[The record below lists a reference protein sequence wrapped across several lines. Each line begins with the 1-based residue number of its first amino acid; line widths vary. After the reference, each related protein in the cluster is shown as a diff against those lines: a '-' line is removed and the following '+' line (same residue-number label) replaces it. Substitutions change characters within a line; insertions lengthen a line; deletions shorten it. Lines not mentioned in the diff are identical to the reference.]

1 MAVLQA
7 DNRHP
12 TVYLLA
18 AADTAMLALS
28 LLLAFQVRAKVLP
41 RLSDVWTG
49 LVPLQ
54 PQYSILF
61 VGLLPI
67 VLGALYLGGAYQ
79 WPRIRGSLQIVFS
92 VGRAFPIAVVGAF
105 AFAYVLRDRVF
116 SRAVVALALAFAFI
130 GFSLVRLAVR
140 ETFNLLRLHGYGML
154 NAVVVGT
161 GPAARDIADTISRRP
176 YLGYKIA
183 GFVSL
188 PDEREGD
195 PARATLG
202 TVDELPQIVD
212 RSVVDAVIFAVG
224 LDEAARH
231 EKTIWKL
238 EEVGT
243 TVHLRGDAVGVI
255 LSRTYIGEFEGTPI
269 LTLRSTPADP
279 LALFL
284 KRTIDV
290 VGSGLGLLALS
301 PVLAVAAAAVR
312 FSSPGPVFFR
322 QTRVGL
328 SGRQFKMLKFRSMYS
343 DAEQRQA
350 ELLAQNEMSGP
361 VFKMTNDPRI
371 TPVGKWMRKFS
382 VDELPQLWNVFV
394 GDMSLVGPRPPIPK
408 EVEQYERW
416 QRRRL
421 SMKPGITCLWQVGGR
436 NEIDFDSWMKLDMEY
451 IDNWSLGLDL
461 KILLKT
467 IPVVL
472 LARGAR

>member
-7 DNRHP
+7 GDRHP
-12 TVYLLA
+12 TVFLLA
-18 AADTAMLALS
+18 VADVAMLALS
-28 LLLAFQVRAKVLP
+28 LYIAFEARAKVLP
-41 RLSDVWTG
+41 QLSNIWTG
-49 LVPLQ
+49 AVQLQ
-54 PQYSILF
+54 PAYPLLF

-79 WPRIRGSLQIVFS
+79 WPRIRGAIQILFS
-92 VGRAFPIAVVGAF
+92 VGRAFPIAIVGAF

-116 SRAVVALALAFAFI
+116 SRAVVALALVFAFI
-130 GFSLVRLAVR
+130 GFALVRLAVR
-140 ETFNLLRLHGYGML
+140 ETINLFRLHGYGML
-154 NAVVVGT
+154 NAIVAGT
-161 GPAARDIADTISRRP
+161 GEAAHEIADAIARRP
-176 YLGYKIA
+176 YLGYKVA
-183 GFVSL
+183 GFVSV
-188 PDEREGD
+188 PGERNPD
-195 PARATLG
+195 PAQPTLG
-202 TVDELPQIVD
+202 TVEELPQIVD
-212 RSVVDAVIFAVG
+212 RTVVDAVIFGVG

-255 LSRTYIGEFEGTPI
+255 LSRTYIGEFEGMPI

-279 LALFL
+279 IALFL
-284 KRTIDV
+284 KRALDV
-290 VGSGLGLLALS
+290 TASGLGLLVLS
-301 PVLAVAAAAVR
+301 PVLAAAALAVKL
-312 FSSPGPVFFR
+312 SSPGPVFFA

-382 VDELPQLWNVFV
+382 LDELPQLWNVFV

-472 LARGAR
+472 LARGAK